1 MSANVGLALCPDAAR
16 LGTLRSH
23 TRAYESALAAYGPG
37 HMPPLEAA
45 MPGPAMVGMVKAT
58 VTRDGETTTIR
69 RFHLSSTAM
78 EAARSPPR

>member
-1 MSANVGLALCPDAAR
+1 
-16 LGTLRSH
+16 
-23 TRAYESALAAYGPG
+23 
-37 HMPPLEAA
+37 